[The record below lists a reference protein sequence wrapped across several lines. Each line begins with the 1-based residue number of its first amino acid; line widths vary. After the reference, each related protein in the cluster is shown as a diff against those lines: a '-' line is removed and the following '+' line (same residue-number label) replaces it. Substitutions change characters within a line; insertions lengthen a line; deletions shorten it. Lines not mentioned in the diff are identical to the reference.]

1 MTIANVFANVRYMY
15 DSDGKPKYVNDAYL
29 KLIGLNREDFE
40 QAATRGLAWRD
51 TIYEEDIHHAQNLWD
66 GLRETKAPTTAEFR
80 VKVPPQK
87 PGQPMGVR
95 TLESISFPE
104 VDENGRVVTVQGWM
118 IDISPR
124 KQLETLMAE
133 RLQDALETKRASGM
147 NCQHNRLAVSLTI
160 VRKFY

>member
-1 MTIANVFANVRYMY
+1 MY

-29 KLIGLNREDFE
+29 RLIGLTREDFE

-51 TIYEEDIHHAQNLWD
+51 CIYEEDIHHAQSLWD
-66 GLRETKAPTTAEFR
+66 ELRDSKAPTTAEFR
-80 VKVPPQK
+80 VKVAPQR
-87 PGQPMGVR
+87 PGQPIGVR

-118 IDISPR
+118 IDISSR

-147 NCQHNRLAVSLTI
+147 DFEHDRLTTSLTI
-160 VRKFY
+160 VRKLH